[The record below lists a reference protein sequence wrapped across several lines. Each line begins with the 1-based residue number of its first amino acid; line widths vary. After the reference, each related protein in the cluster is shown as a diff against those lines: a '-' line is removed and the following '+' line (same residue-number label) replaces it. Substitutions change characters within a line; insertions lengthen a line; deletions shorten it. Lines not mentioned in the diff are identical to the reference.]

1 MKLKG
6 DVAQMVERSLSMR
19 EVQGST
25 PCFSKYDLFL
35 HLNIDVNGLI
45 AWDFEYKF
53 SLIFLAKIIR
63 LIRLKVTSTKWITLP
78 LQQLANIFVLP
89 GGESNPGLP
98 RDRRGYWP
106 LYYRGPHARFK
117 TPSSTHW
124 IANKD
129 VERTEQDVWT
139 WTTCLTTFIEK

>member
-63 LIRLKVTSTKWITLP
+63 LIRLKVTSTK
-78 LQQLANIFVLP
+78 
-89 GGESNPGLP
+89 
-98 RDRRGYWP
+98 
-106 LYYRGPHARFK
+106 
-117 TPSSTHW
+117 
-124 IANKD
+124 
-129 VERTEQDVWT
+129 
-139 WTTCLTTFIEK
+139 